1 MPKNKCIKA
10 NWKKENVFEQMETLR
25 PFRLSAQLYIQ
36 KTGTYV
42 PVEYFFRLA
51 AFGGRG
57 TPRPYIVIRNSK
69 FVIISKSPTHS

>member
-1 MPKNKCIKA
+1 MFLSK
-10 NWKKENVFEQMETLR
+10 WRM
-25 PFRLSAQLYIQ
+25 FRYSLLAYIHTKSGGLSP
-36 KTGTYV
+36 

-69 FVIISKSPTHS
+69 FVIISKSPNHS